1 MSCVVCSVVCV
12 WRRSEP
18 HFQIPPALSSKIA
31 MPFSFL
37 WALVP
42 TLAVQFGGREN
53 WATKPY
59 AKVTVVARGPVAPE
73 LVRMHIEEV
82 KLSIA
87 TMMGHHP
94 NLEDSI
100 DDVAVEIKR
109 RMLVTDD
116 EEASISTSVIMAMTA
131 GATTVMY

>member
-1 MSCVVCSVVCV
+1 
-12 WRRSEP
+12 
-18 HFQIPPALSSKIA
+18 

-42 TLAVQFGGREN
+42 TLAVQFGGRDS

-59 AKVTVVARGPVAPE
+59 CKVTVVARGPVAPE
-73 LVRMHIEEV
+73 LVRMHVEEV

-94 NLEDSI
+94 RLDDSI
-100 DDVAVEIKR
+100 DNVAVEIKR

>member
-1 MSCVVCSVVCV
+1 
-12 WRRSEP
+12 
-18 HFQIPPALSSKIA
+18 

-59 AKVTVVARGPVAPE
+59 CKVTVVARGPVAPE
-73 LVRMHIEEV
+73 LVRMHVEEV

-100 DDVAVEIKR
+100 DNVAVEIKR
-109 RMLVTDD
+109 RILVDD